1 MIDRVTGEEGEPIRY
16 QGKTIGVLTVSG
28 KFVKEVVRSRDFLRV
43 RSAWCVNEHV
53 LASTQASMVIIAEED
68 GRRWRASRYT
78 IINQGYAWDKGYGPQ
93 RALHEK
99 FWEPWE
105 LYSDAWNT
113 MAERAA
119 AEVVR
124 TGRRL
129 GDLVREARE
138 QG

>member
-1 MIDRVTGEEGEPIRY
+1 MIDRVTGEEGELIRY

-68 GRRWRASRYT
+68 GRRWWASRYT

-93 RALHEK
+93 RALHKK

-105 LYSDAWNT
+105 KAVPTVSEPTEEPQPEPAI
-113 MAERAA
+113 
-119 AEVVR
+119 